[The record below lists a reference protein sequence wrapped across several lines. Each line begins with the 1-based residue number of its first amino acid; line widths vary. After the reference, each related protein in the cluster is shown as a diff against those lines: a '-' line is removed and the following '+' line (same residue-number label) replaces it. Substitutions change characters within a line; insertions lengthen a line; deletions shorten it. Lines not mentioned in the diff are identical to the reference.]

1 MDIVREKKTC
11 SAFRDVQDLKVVIWP
26 YVLAAWET
34 TLTLNNNP
42 ALLHLS
48 WPCIITT
55 LIKNEALK
63 ITTSKKKC

>member
-11 SAFRDVQDLKVVIWP
+11 SAFRDVQGLKVVIWP

-55 LIKNEALK
+55 LKKNEALK